1 MRARIFKSGLI
12 ILALLGLSLSA
23 TCLEGADKGTEKGQV
38 KREVITK
45 EVAGEVGGIGN
56 NFIAID
62 YGQTAKESLEIAIP
76 MNKNTRGSHK
86 NLKEIQVG
94 DIVSVTYEETI
105 ETKEGGNPRVVKR
118 LAKVVEFRQA
128 ARVTP
133 ETTVLQSQEQ

>member
-76 MNKNTRGSHK
+76 INKNTRGSHK